1 MRKQGLAALRFTF
14 AARAANPQGM
24 AALIWPLAGALL
36 GLVAG
41 SFLATLV
48 LRWPR
53 GEGLGGRSRCERCR
67 RTLGAAD
74 LVPLVSYLA
83 ARGTCRAC
91 GSAIDWRH
99 PAIEA
104 TAALIGA
111 AAMWTAPGLAGLGGA
126 LLGWGLLALLVL
138 DAEHFW
144 LPDALTLPLLGLGL
158 LLAPFPVEQ
167 RFLGAALG
175 GGAMLA
181 VMLGFKAIRG
191 RDGMGLGDV
200 KLTAA
205 LGAWLSPALLPP
217 LILLAALLG
226 LGVAGLLWRRR
237 GAEGA
242 QRIAFGACLAAAG
255 FPLWLVAVGGSLA

>member
-1 MRKQGLAALRFTF
+1 MALAF
-14 AARAANPQGM
+14 
-24 AALIWPLAGALL
+24 WPLLGALL

-53 GEGLGGRSRCERCR
+53 GEGLGGRSRCEGCG
-67 RTLGAAD
+67 RTLGVPD
-74 LVPLVSYLA
+74 LVPLVSFLV
-83 ARGTCRAC
+83 ARGRCRGC
-91 GSAIDWRH
+91 GGAIDWRH
-99 PAIEA
+99 PAIEL

-111 AAMWTAPGLAGLGGA
+111 ASFWIAPGVTGVGGA
-126 LLGWGLLALLVL
+126 LLGWGLLALLAL

-158 LLAPFPVEQ
+158 LLSPFPLEQ
-167 RFLGAALG
+167 RLLGAALG
-175 GGAMLA
+175 GGSMLA
-181 VMLGFKAIRG
+181 VMLGFRALRG
-191 RDGMGLGDV
+191 KDGMGLGDV

-226 LGVAGLLWRRR
+226 LVLAALSWRRR
-237 GAEGA
+237 ASGEAL
-242 QRIAFGACLAAAG
+242 RLPFGACLAAAG
-255 FPLWLVAVGGSLA
+255 FPLWLMAASGAAG

>member
-1 MRKQGLAALRFTF
+1 M
-14 AARAANPQGM
+14 
-24 AALIWPLAGALL
+24 GALL

-53 GEGLGGRSRCERCR
+53 GEGLGGRSRCEGCG
-67 RTLGAAD
+67 RTLGVAD
-74 LVPLVSYLA
+74 LVPLLSFAV
-83 ARGTCRAC
+83 ARGRCRAC

-104 TAALIGA
+104 AAALVGA
-111 AAMWTAPGLAGLGGA
+111 AGFWIAPGLTGLGGA
-126 LLGWGLLALLVL
+126 LLGWGLLALLAL

-167 RFLGAALG
+167 RLLGAVLG
-175 GGAMLA
+175 GGSMLA
-181 VMLGFKAIRG
+181 VMLGFRALRG
-191 RDGMGLGDV
+191 KDGMGLGDV

-217 LILLAALLG
+217 LILVAALLG
-226 LGVAGLLWRRR
+226 LLLAGLAWRRQGGGGQMR
-237 GAEGA
+237 LP
-242 QRIAFGACLAAAG
+242 FGACLAAAG
-255 FPLWLVAVGGSLA
+255 FPLWILAAGGSLG